1 MTIQD
6 TDFYFNTKKNTPSDF
21 CSHLPKICLN
31 DAAGGFTG
39 NQTDVIM
46 PGDAQQTQ
54 QQGPQGGQQQETPAV
69 EIPGAEAFV
78 VLSSS
83 TEPAQQPEGQQQA
96 AENPIDGEKGSQ
108 QTTETE
114 NEEHGEAGK
123 KSRWTRM
130 KESRD
135 NARREAEAAK
145 RELAE
150 LKGQQQSAQT
160 LTTDEPNIEDYA
172 TWDAYEAAHEAWK
185 ANQGQQN
192 RKPDEKPE
200 EQPAQQP
207 NISSELK
214 YAIEDMQSSFDESR
228 KKYQDFDQLISA
240 KDLKMPEAVVIM
252 VSETENPGEVA
263 YYLATHK
270 DEAAKIAAMSAIRQA
285 KALAEVEKKVLQQG
299 PPPKRKS
306 SAPPPIEPLDGS
318 GDTHKKTVNEMSF
331 QELEFELGQ
340 KKPGA
345 LWS

>member
-1 MTIQD
+1 
-6 TDFYFNTKKNTPSDF
+6 
-21 CSHLPKICLN
+21 
-31 DAAGGFTG
+31 
-39 NQTDVIM
+39 
-46 PGDAQQTQ
+46 
-54 QQGPQGGQQQETPAV
+54 
-69 EIPGAEAFV
+69 
-78 VLSSS
+78 
-83 TEPAQQPEGQQQA
+83 
-96 AENPIDGEKGSQ
+96 
-108 QTTETE
+108 
-114 NEEHGEAGK
+114 
-123 KSRWTRM
+123 M

-160 LTTDEPNIEDYA
+160 LTTDEPNVEDYA
-172 TWDAYEAAHEAWK
+172 TWDAYETAHEAWK

-192 RKPDEKPE
+192 RKPDEKPA
-200 EQPAQQP
+200 EQPAPQP

-214 YAIEDMQSSFDESR
+214 YAIEDMQSSFDEAR
-228 KKYQDFDQLISA
+228 KKYQDFDQSISA
-240 KDLKMPEAVVIM
+240 EDLKMPESVVIM
-252 VSETENPGEVA
+252 VSETDNPGEVA

-270 DEAAKIAAMSAIRQA
+270 DEAAEIAAMSAIKQA
-285 KALAEVEKKVLQQG
+285 KALAAVEKKVLQQG